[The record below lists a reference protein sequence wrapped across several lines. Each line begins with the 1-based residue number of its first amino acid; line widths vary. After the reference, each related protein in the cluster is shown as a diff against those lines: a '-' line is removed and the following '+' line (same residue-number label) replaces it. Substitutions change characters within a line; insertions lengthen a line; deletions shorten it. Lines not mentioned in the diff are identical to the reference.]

1 MFLKGK
7 NNTMLYIGYL
17 PFRKKPC
24 LAIFEEPNII
34 TKVATFKDEERLY
47 AFIESFSKFLG
58 LETEELLCMAKEATE
73 KMKEN
78 INEQIPRISK

>member
-24 LAIFEEPNII
+24 LAIYEEPNII

-47 AFIESFSKFLG
+47 LFIESFSKFLG
-58 LETEELLCMAKEATE
+58 LETEELLCLAKEAVE
-73 KMKEN
+73 KMLKE
-78 INEQIPRISK
+78 INDD